1 MKKIL
6 ILLFAILISTLC
18 LASCTSSDVP
28 KGMKS
33 AYNSSE
39 VEFKLYVPESW
50 IIDSMNK
57 ISSAH
62 VSDRDSTGISLKKTS
77 YTSEAEWWSAF
88 KSSITSTFTKVNLIL
103 EDADDVISG
112 LNAKK
117 NVFTASFTPN
127 SSYKY
132 ELYGIKSGDHV
143 FEIMIKYEGITR
155 DGNTTYTDERYK
167 DDIKKILNNVSF
179 NNKPTGSSDNGYEA
193 ESIPSGMKC
202 ASDISIVDYYLF
214 VPSDWTVEKN
224 GNAVSS
230 AYVSESDK
238 TNVSVMQWNVS
249 TRDDYDY
256 WWNEYKLQLYSAFD
270 YSAIPLNDNGTVI
283 TDANGR
289 VEYKKSSIITVS
301 EEEGRVVSLNSNEGR
316 QYTYSVKMGDT
327 VYDFSVY
334 ALLHNASVYVM
345 TFTFKQESDK
355 SLYQADIDKILNNFR
370 FS

>member
-6 ILLFAILISTLC
+6 ILLFAILLSTLC
-18 LASCTSSDVP
+18 LASCTSGDAP

-39 VEFKLYVPESW
+39 AEFKLYVPNSW

-77 YTSEAEWWSAF
+77 YTSEAEWWSDF
-88 KSSITSTFTKVNLIL
+88 KASITSTFTDVSFIT
-103 EDADDVISG
+103 EDSDTVISG

-117 NVFTASFTPN
+117 NVFTASFTAN

-143 FEIMIKYEGITR
+143 FEIMIKYEGITSN
-155 DGNTTYTDERYK
+155 GSTTYTDEKYK
-167 DDIKKILNNVSF
+167 DDIKKILDYVSF
-179 NNKPTGSSDNGYEA
+179 NNKPTESSDNIYEA
-193 ESIPSGMKC
+193 ESVPSGMKC
-202 ASDISIVDYYLF
+202 ASDVNIVDYYLF
-214 VPSDWTVEKN
+214 VPENWIVEKN

-270 YSAIPLNDNGTVI
+270 YSAIPLSDNGTVI
-283 TDANGR
+283 ADANGK
-289 VEYKKSSIITVS
+289 VEYKESSIINVS
-301 EEEGRVVSLNSNEGR
+301 EEGTAVSLNSNEGR
-316 QYTYSVKMGDT
+316 KYTYSVKIDGT